1 MAAIAFDTLKFANRL
16 KQAGVPPQQAE
27 AEAAAFAE
35 VLEISFKELVTK
47 EDLRLT
53 KEELRRDLKDLEMRM
68 EAKIDQLEAKF
79 NIKIDK
85 LEVKFDTRIDKLEA
99 KVDRLDTRLTGEL
112 TLAKWMLGLLLGGVL
127 ALVLKAFFPI

>member
-68 EAKIDQLEAKF
+68 EAKMDRLDAK
-79 NIKIDK
+79 
-85 LEVKFDTRIDKLEA
+85 IDKLEA

-112 TLAKWMLGLLLGGVL
+112 TLVKWMLGLLLGGVL
-127 ALVLKAFFPI
+127 ALILKAFFPI

>member
-1 MAAIAFDTLKFANRL
+1 VAAIAFDTLKFANRL

-35 VLEISFKELVTK
+35 VLEISFKELATK

-53 KEELRRDLKDLEMRM
+53 KEELRRDLKDLEMRI
-68 EAKIDQLEAKF
+68 EAKMDRLDAK
-79 NIKIDK
+79 
-85 LEVKFDTRIDKLEA
+85 IDKLEA

-112 TLAKWMLGLLLGGVL
+112 TLVKWMLGLLLGGCWPL
-127 ALVLKAFFPI
+127 FSKPFFQSETMAA

>member
-112 TLAKWMLGLLLGGVL
+112 TLIKWMLGLLLGGVL
-127 ALVLKAFFPI
+127 ALILKTFFPI